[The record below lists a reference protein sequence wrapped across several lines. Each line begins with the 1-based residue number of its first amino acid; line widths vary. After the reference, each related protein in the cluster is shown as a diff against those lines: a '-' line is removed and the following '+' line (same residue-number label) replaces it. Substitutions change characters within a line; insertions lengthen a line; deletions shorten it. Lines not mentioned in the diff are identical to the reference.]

1 MLPDLDV
8 AAVPRAALP
17 ALLGRL
23 TELEAR
29 VRLRLAEPGATP
41 VAASRRLTADEGAAL
56 VGCSARWLSHA
67 TRGHRCRRDLS
78 RKRPGFDEHELRVW
92 LAQKC
97 TG

>member
-1 MLPDLDV
+1 MLPDVDV
-8 AAVPRAALP
+8 DAVPRAALP

-23 TELEAR
+23 TELVAR
-29 VRLRLAEPGATP
+29 VRLRLADP
-41 VAASRRLTADEGAAL
+41 VAAPAVASRRLTAGEGAAL
-56 VGCSARWLSHA
+56 VGCSARWLLHA

-92 LAQKC
+92 LAQKR